1 MDITIKQANNLTKLK
16 EVKPGEVFRF
26 WASCYNTKT
35 LYLKVSDDDCPY
47 AAVNLSGDCKM
58 QNLEGLKDDIVEILD
73 AEMIIT
79 VSVQQRKGGLKRWK
93 DTEFILTK
101 KK

>member
-47 AAVNLSGDCKM
+47 AAVNLSSNYET
-58 QNLEGLKDDIVEILD
+58 QNLEGLRGDTVEILD
-73 AEMIIT
+73 AEMIIAI
-79 VSVQQRKGGLKRWK
+79 SVQNH
-93 DTEFILTK
+93 TK
-101 KK
+101 EK